1 MAQTDNTSISM
12 MWSTQ
17 NSHTVRGKVNK
28 YNYLNK
34 RLGSFLKLNNAF
46 PIPNH
51 FPPTQKFLLLGTKR
65 LALKCSKSCYL

>member
-51 FPPTQKFLLLGTKR
+51 FPPTPVPNRNSFFWGPKDWP
-65 LALKCSKSCYL
+65 